1 MRPDASTPLATA
13 ARQRHELT
21 RSKTIQALRE
31 LDRAGTAVTFE
42 SVARHAD
49 VSRSWLYSQP
59 DIRTEI
65 ERLRRATRR
74 SPSSLIPAAQH
85 TSDASL
91 LCDFQSYLARNLQ
104 RYVASTTA
112 ARCLRR
118 HRCHRRLARLV
129 AGVREVGG
137 LLKTWLVVSVSAVQ
151 RPDQPYRNDVIN
163 TPPGCCTWPRLATV
177 PQRDTR
183 QRSSGTSPSVS
194 NHERRTPLT
203 AEDSAPDSSES
214 HNRAPALA
222 PRCAPAG
229 KDPVADVV

>member
-74 SPSSLIPAAQH
+74 SPSSLIPATQR

-91 LCDFQSYLARNLQ
+91 LI
-104 RYVASTTA
+104 
-112 ARCLRR
+112 
-118 HRCHRRLARLV
+118 RL
-129 AGVREVGG
+129 E
-137 LLKTWLVVSVSAVQ
+137 SAQ
-151 RPDQPYRNDVIN
+151 ELN
-163 TPPGCCTWPRLATV
+163 
-177 PQRDTR
+177 
-183 QRSSGTSPSVS
+183 
-194 NHERRTPLT
+194 RTLT
-203 AEDSAPDSSES
+203 AENQRLRRQLA
-214 HNRAPALA
+214 HALGDQRTS
-222 PRCAPAG
+222 PH
-229 KDPVADVV
+229 